1 MPLIIDHQ
9 MLMREIENV
18 YVGHKKRLAGTRLSA
33 KVIEEA
39 CPFIEQRLA
48 DPDYLNDFTWDGKP
62 AFYND
67 EPGGTKEIKGM
78 GGYHLVD
85 NFSAVPETGAGGW
98 GRIHLSNP
106 KEVTSRRGKW
116 NLFDD
121 LMYPGWGAYSIPDK
135 PQKMLRGS
143 HKRESFLTVQQQMI
157 DIKPMTFY
165 YRYKSAWFYNVSRRE
180 GINDS
185 LHSKFKEYIL
195 QAILYGIEKAIE
207 GIVERGE
214 GSEEMK
220 SILEAVSD

>member
-48 DPDYLNDFTWDGKP
+48 DPDYLNDFTWNGKP

-98 GRIHLSNP
+98 GRILLSNP

-121 LMYPGWGAYSIPDK
+121 LMWPGWGAYSIPDRPERMITDK
-135 PQKMLRGS
+135 
-143 HKRESFLTVQQQMI
+143 HKLSNYNRDTEVLV
-157 DIKPMTFY
+157 KPMTFY
-165 YRYKSAWFYNVSRRE
+165 WRYKSTWFYNVSRRE

-207 GIVERGE
+207 NIVDRGE

-220 SILEAVSD
+220 STLEAVSD

>member
-1 MPLIIDHQ
+1 
-9 MLMREIENV
+9 MLMSEIEKV
-18 YVGHKKRLAGTRLSA
+18 YVGHKKQLAGTRLSA
-33 KVIEEA
+33 KVLEEA
-39 CPFIEQRLA
+39 CPIIERRLS
-48 DPDYLNDFTWDGKP
+48 DPDYLNDFTWDGKQ

-67 EPGGTKEIKGM
+67 EPGGKKEIKGM

-98 GRIHLSNP
+98 GRIHISNP

-135 PQKMLRGS
+135 PQNMITDK
-143 HKRESFLTVQQQMI
+143 HKLSNYNRDTEVLV
-157 DIKPMTFY
+157 KPMTFY
-165 YRYKSAWFYNVSRRE
+165 WRYKSSWFYNVSRRE

-195 QAILYGIEKAIE
+195 QAILYGIERAIE
-207 GIVERGE
+207 NIVDRGE
-214 GSEEMK
+214 GTEEMK
-220 SILEAVSD
+220 STLEAVRD